1 MKYFVI
7 MRMEYVRRI
16 YCHYLWVPIPP
27 KSFFPILFSSNR
39 IFFNFPLQFY
49 GNVYYVKQKIYYSLA
64 IGRNNTSRSYSEL
77 VLYPFAA
84 VRRYQALLFTLADDD
99 NRLHELA
106 DQIQSLNAL
115 LQMSRVF

>member
-1 MKYFVI
+1 MSEGFI
-7 MRMEYVRRI
+7 AII
-16 YCHYLWVPIPP
+16 YGSQFHQSLF
-27 KSFFPILFSSNR
+27 SRFFFSSNR